1 MRALREACQVEND
14 PELIT
19 SYLTFLAKHV
29 AAPNADLHEM
39 TELVFYMA
47 QLIVERS
54 TIMTAILPSAYDG
67 DSSNN
72 IALEALLKIFY
83 TYLNKVYETS
93 VRPYWQCCNRR
104 SITTISKIFRFLK
117 TSNFL
122 LILVPLVI
130 VFNDKF

>member
-29 AAPNADLHEM
+29 AAPNADLREM

-67 DSSNN
+67 NSSNN

-83 TYLNKVYETS
+83 TYLNKVWKTWGHSNHWYC
-93 VRPYWQCCNRR
+93 RKR
-104 SITTISKIFRFLK
+104 S
-117 TSNFL
+117 
-122 LILVPLVI
+122 
-130 VFNDKF
+130 

>member
-1 MRALREACQVEND
+1 MALNCTCWQIVRALREACQVEND

-29 AAPNADLHEM
+29 AAPNADLREM

-54 TIMTAILPSAYDG
+54 TIMAAILPAYDG

-72 IALEALLKIFY
+72 VALEALLKIFY
-83 TYLNKVYETS
+83 TYLNKV
-93 VRPYWQCCNRR
+93 R
-104 SITTISKIFRFLK
+104 K
-117 TSNFL
+117 
-122 LILVPLVI
+122 
-130 VFNDKF
+130 